1 MSHKVALIT
10 GAQRG
15 LGKATAL
22 KLASQGVGIIFTYRS
37 KPEEADAVVHQI
49 EQAGGTA
56 VALVLDV
63 NKVESFAEF
72 AQTLQSTLQEKW
84 GKDTLDILVNNAGNG
99 IAAPFAQTTIEQ
111 FDSLFNTHIRGV
123 FFLTQTLVPLMNDG
137 GAILNLS
144 SGLTRFVGPGQAAY
158 ASAKGAVEV
167 FTRYL
172 AKELG
177 PRGIRVNTVAPGATG
192 TDFGGGYLRDSEQV
206 RGQLASVTA
215 LARVGEPDDISG
227 AIAAILSDESAWI
240 TAQRIEASGGMN
252 L

>member
-1 MSHKVALIT
+1 MTTKVALIT

-22 KLASQGVGIIFTYRS
+22 KLASQGVGIIITYRS
-37 KPEEADAVVHQI
+37 NPEEATAVVHEI

-56 VALVLDV
+56 AALVLDV
-63 NKVESFAEF
+63 NKVESFADF
-72 AQTLQSTLQEKW
+72 AQTLRETLKEKW
-84 GKDTLDILVNNAGNG
+84 SKDTLDILVNNAGNG
-99 IAAPFAQTTIEQ
+99 IAAPFEETTVEQ

-123 FFLTQTLVPLMNDG
+123 FFLTQALVPVMADG

-144 SGLTRFVGPGQAAY
+144 SGLTRFVGIGQTAY

-177 PRGIRVNTVAPGATG
+177 GRGIRVNTVAPGATG
-192 TDFGGGYLRDSEQV
+192 TGFGGGFLRDNEQV
-206 RGQLASVTA
+206 RSQLASVTA
-215 LARVGEPDDISG
+215 LGRVGEPEDISG
-227 AIAAILSDESAWI
+227 AIAAILSDETRWI
-240 TAQRIEASGGMN
+240 TAQRIEVSGGMN